1 MSESRKPC
9 IKGSVVLNRVTIR
22 IKQCRIKVSKGAVA
36 WLPVVW
42 QSNVATP
49 EVNAG
54 VVTREDNKGIFPAM
68 TMMLSLIHIS
78 EPTRP

>member
-54 VVTREDNKGIFPAM
+54 IVTREDNKGIFPAM
-68 TMMLSLIHIS
+68 TMTVSYTHLTL
-78 EPTRP
+78 PTKA